1 MPKKIFQRL
10 HDIQLKEVKVV
21 ELFIKSKRRPVQ
33 TVGVAP
39 AQFSINSEHGDYD
52 AKNKSIHV
60 LTTAEAGTDDKT
72 ETPYSIRVCIVGFFS
87 VNDDKFDTQN
97 IDHWAKNNA
106 PAILY
111 PFVREHVYALTARCG
126 FEPAI
131 LPLVVLPT
139 LIPKKKNTITV
150 KKNAEA
156 PKSDTG

>member
-21 ELFIKSKRRPVQ
+21 ELFIKSKRRPAQ

-52 AKNKSIHV
+52 ADTKIVHV
-60 LTTAEAGTDDKT
+60 LITAEAGMDDKT
-72 ETPYSIRVCIVGFFS
+72 ETPYAMRVGIVGFFS
-87 VNDDKFDTQN
+87 VNDDKFDKEN

-139 LIPKKKNTITV
+139 LVAKKKTATSVEKTV
-150 KKNAEA
+150 EA
-156 PKSDTG
+156 PKS

>member
-1 MPKKIFQRL
+1 MPKKIFQSL

-21 ELFIKSKRRPVQ
+21 ELFIKSKQRPVQ
-33 TVGVAP
+33 TVGVAS
-39 AQFSINSEHGDYD
+39 AQFSISAEHGEYD

-60 LTTAEAGTDDKT
+60 LTTAEAGMDDIT
-72 ETPYSIRVCIVGFFS
+72 ETPYSIRVRIVGFFS
-87 VNDDKFDTQN
+87 VDDEKFDSQN

-111 PFVREHVYALTARCG
+111 PFLREHVYALTARCG

-139 LIPKKKNTITV
+139 LVPKKKTAATA
-150 KKNAEA
+150 KKTAVASQSNA
-156 PKSDTG
+156 G